1 MSSVKGL
8 TVPGFEPIADALEAL
23 GDADPTYSAHVCAVR
38 GSETVVDLIV
48 GDDLA
53 ADSLIS
59 VFSSSK
65 GIAALSLSLL
75 IDSGDLDPDAP
86 VARYWPEFA
95 AGGKE
100 AVTVRTA
107 LSHQAG
113 LIGVAGGFTLDDV
126 VEHHDLAARLAAASP
141 LWAPGTAH
149 GYHGVTIG
157 TIIAELVA
165 RITGMSFNTFFRT
178 NVTDA
183 IGADFHFGVPEADQA
198 RIVELLPPKA
208 DEEQPEEPEPL
219 SLVGLAFGGGLMPP
233 MRELVL
239 QPLVVANGPVGF
251 GGFGNAHSMAH
262 LYAQGLG
269 DGLFPV
275 DALRRMSQ
283 IHATGTD
290 LVLGIETRFGLVFQV
305 PDARLDFGSP
315 WAFGHDGAGGA
326 IAFADPAR
334 DLAFG
339 YTTSRVPIPA
349 GAHQPGLDLARK
361 VRACLR
367 SGRHSRQPGHESK
380 PSHSIPQVALSPQ
393 EN

>member
-1 MSSVKGL
+1 MSGVKGV
-8 TVPGFEPIADALEAL
+8 TVAGFESIADALEAL
-23 GDADPTYSAHVCAVR
+23 GEADPAYSAHVCAVHE
-38 GSETVVDLIV
+38 GETVVDLVV

-59 VFSSSK
+59 VFSCSK

-75 IDSGDLDPDAP
+75 LGSGDLDPDAP

-95 AGGKE
+95 AAGKE

-113 LIGVAGGFTLDDV
+113 LIGVAGGFTVEDV

-141 LWAPGTAH
+141 LWAPGAAH

-165 RITGMSFNTFFRT
+165 RITGTSLQTFFRA

-198 RIVELLPPKA
+198 RIVEVRPPKA
-208 DEEQPEEPEPL
+208 DEEQPDEPEPM

-233 MRELVL
+233 MRELVRH
-239 QPLVVANGPVGF
+239 PLVVANGPVGF
-251 GGFGNAHSMAH
+251 GGFGNARSMAH

-275 DALRRMSQ
+275 EALRRMSQ
-283 IHATGTD
+283 IQANGTD

-305 PDARLDFGSP
+305 PDARLDYGSP

-326 IAFADPAR
+326 IGFADPAR

-339 YTTSRVPIPA
+339 YTTSRVPTPA
-349 GAHQPGLDLARK
+349 GAHQPGLELARK

-367 SGRHSRQPGHESK
+367 SPSR
-380 PSHSIPQVALSPQ
+380 SIPQVALSPQ